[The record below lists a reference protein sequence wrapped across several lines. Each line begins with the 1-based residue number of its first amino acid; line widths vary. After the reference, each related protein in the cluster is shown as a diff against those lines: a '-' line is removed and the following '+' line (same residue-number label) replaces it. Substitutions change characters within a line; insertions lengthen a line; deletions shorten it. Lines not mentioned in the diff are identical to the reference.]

1 LAAVFVWLS
10 TASVSL
16 GLAGSGSWSLWIAS
30 ALVATFIVGPAE
42 KLSARA
48 YLQNEL
54 IALTCAG
61 ASRGRTAGA
70 IALGA
75 LLFALWHIPQRAMV
89 LHLRPV
95 GTILDSLSLVPLALF
110 FGILF
115 AATRNVLLIG
125 LIHGTINAVPLVV
138 EIPPT
143 VPGIL
148 PAIAA
153 AGLLVVIGS
162 AWVYRRW
169 AIVQRPLDFRV
180 PVAGENEQPTKR
192 DRAA

>member
-1 LAAVFVWLS
+1 MAAVFVWLS

>member
-1 LAAVFVWLS
+1 MAAVFVWLS

-138 EIPPT
+138 EILPT